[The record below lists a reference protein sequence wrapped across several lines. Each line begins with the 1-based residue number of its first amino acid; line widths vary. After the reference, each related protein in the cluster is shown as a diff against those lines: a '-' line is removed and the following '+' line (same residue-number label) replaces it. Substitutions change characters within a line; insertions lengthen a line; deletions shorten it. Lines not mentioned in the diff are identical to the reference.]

1 MTGEVKN
8 GKVIGM
14 VLALLVL
21 LLGFIFYVQPR

>member
-14 VLALLVL
+14 VVALLVL

>member
-8 GKVIGM
+8 GKVIGI
-14 VLALLVL
+14 VVALLVL